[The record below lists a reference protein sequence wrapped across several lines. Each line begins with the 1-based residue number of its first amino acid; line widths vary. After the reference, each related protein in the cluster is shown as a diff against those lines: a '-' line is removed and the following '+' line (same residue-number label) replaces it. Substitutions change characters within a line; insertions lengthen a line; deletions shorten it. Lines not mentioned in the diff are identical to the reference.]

1 MMSIALAEAP
11 VFPALAPP
19 LTLRLRQETRDL
31 HDRIEANARFA
42 RLMAPDLTLAEYR
55 RLVARLHGHHAPLEA
70 ALEAMAHRLPAC
82 LALHRRLNR
91 RAALAADLLALGF
104 APDAIAALPRCE
116 AFVIRSVEQALGA
129 LYVLEGST
137 LGGQLI
143 ARHLQATLGIGPTT
157 GAAHVVPHG
166 AETGTLWRDFRL
178 ALDEGAEA
186 AQFDPDAVITAAR
199 HAFDRLDRWVA
210 GA

>member
-11 VFPALAPP
+11 AFPTLAPP

-42 RLMAPDLTLAEYR
+42 RLMAPDLTIAEYR
-55 RLVARLHGHHAPLEA
+55 LLVARLHGHHAPLEA
-70 ALEAMAHRLPAC
+70 ALDAMAHRLPAC
-82 LALHRRLNR
+82 LSLHRRLNR
-91 RAALAADLLALGF
+91 RAALMADLRALGF
-104 APDAIAALPRCE
+104 PPAEIAALPRCE
-116 AFVIRSVEQALGA
+116 PHAVRSVEQALGA

-143 ARHLQATLGIGPTT
+143 ARHLHATLGIDATS

-178 ALDEGAEA
+178 ALDEGAAA
-186 AQFDPDAVITAAR
+186 AQFDPDAVVAAAR
-199 HAFDRLDRWVA
+199 RAFDALDRWVA
-210 GA
+210 AG

>member
-42 RLMAPDLTLAEYR
+42 RLMAPDLPMAEYR
-55 RLVARLHGHHAPLEA
+55 RLVARPHGHHGPLET
-70 ALEAMAHRLPAC
+70 ALDAVSHRLPAC
-82 LALHRRLNR
+82 LVLHRRLTR
-91 RAALAADLLALGF
+91 RAALAADLRALGF
-104 APDAIAALPRCE
+104 APDDIAALPRCE
-116 AFVIRSVEQALGA
+116 AHAIRSVEQALGA

-143 ARHLQATLGIGPTT
+143 ARHLN
-157 GAAHVVPHG
+157 AA
-166 AETGTLWRDFRL
+166 TGTLWRDFRL
-178 ALDEGAEA
+178 ALDAGAEA
-186 AQFDPDAVITAAR
+186 AQFDPDAVIAAAR
-199 HAFDRLDRWVA
+199 HAFDVLDRWVA

>member
-11 VFPALAPP
+11 AFPTLAPP

-42 RLMAPDLTLAEYR
+42 RLMAPDLTMAEYS
-55 RLVARLHGHHAPLEA
+55 RLVARLHGHHAPLES

-91 RAALAADLLALGF
+91 RAALVDDLVALGYT
-104 APDAIAALPRCE
+104 PDAIAALPRCE
-116 AFVIRSVEQALGA
+116 ALAIRSVEQALGA

-143 ARHLQATLGIGPTT
+143 ARHLHATLGIGAAD

-166 AETGTLWRDFRL
+166 PETGTLWRDFRL

-186 AQFDPDAVITAAR
+186 AQFDPDAVIAAAR
-199 HAFDRLDRWVA
+199 RAFDVLDRWMA